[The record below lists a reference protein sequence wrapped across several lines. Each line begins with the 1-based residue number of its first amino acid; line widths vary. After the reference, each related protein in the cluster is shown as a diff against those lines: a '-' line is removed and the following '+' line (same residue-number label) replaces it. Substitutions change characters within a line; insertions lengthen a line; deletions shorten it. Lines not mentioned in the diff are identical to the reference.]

1 METGTNMTAIIT
13 TATAPTSNATSNA
26 PTIPTSSA
34 HNDQPHEFREP
45 VSGAIL
51 RGLMRDGEPWFVAK
65 DVAQILE
72 LGNPRTSLALLDE
85 DEKDVH
91 SMDTL
96 GGKQE
101 MSISSEAGLYS
112 LVLRSRKPEAK
123 AFKRWVTH
131 EVLPAIRKHGGYLTP
146 AKLEEALSD
155 PDTLIMLATNLKAER
170 EKRRM
175 AEAARAK
182 AEHELEVATPK
193 ARTYDA
199 VMAPRK
205 LELLTFCRRFRDV
218 NLNLVR
224 PSLEKAGV
232 IYRKG
237 NGYKVYA
244 AYRDSHFSERTDYL
258 TGRLIITVEPK
269 GQQLL
274 ARFWEDGT
282 LARKKTR
289 TAL

>member
-1 METGTNMTAIIT
+1 MVRGKDVAKALGYTSTNMTQIFQAVPAEWKGSNPIATPGGLQSLLTISEQGLYFFLARSDK
-13 TATAPTSNATSNA
+13 ATALPF
-26 PTIPTSSA
+26 
-34 HNDQPHEFREP
+34 QK
-45 VSGAIL
+45 
-51 RGLMRDGEPWFVAK
+51 W
-65 DVAQILE
+65 
-72 LGNPRTSLALLDE
+72 LA
-85 DEKDVH
+85 
-91 SMDTL
+91 
-96 GGKQE
+96 G
-101 MSISSEAGLYS
+101 
-112 LVLRSRKPEAK
+112 
-123 AFKRWVTH
+123 

-282 LARKKTR
+282 LARKKAR

>member
-1 METGTNMTAIIT
+1 METKTKVNIPA
-13 TATAPTSNATSNA
+13 ATSA
-26 PTIPTSSA
+26 LVTQ
-34 HNDQPHEFREP
+34 NDPPHEFREP
-45 VSGAIL
+45 ISGAIL
-51 RGLMRDGEPWFVAK
+51 RGLLVNGEPWFVAR

-85 DEKDVH
+85 DEKGVH

-101 MSISSEAGLYS
+101 MAIISEAGLYS

-146 AKLEEALSD
+146 ATLEEALTD

-170 EKRRM
+170 EKRLI
-175 AEAARAK
+175 AEAARAE
-182 AEHELEVATPK
+182 AEHKLAVTTPK

-289 TAL
+289 TTL